1 MSERAAVIS
10 RKTKETAIEVRLNL
24 DGSGK
29 SKVDSGVPFLDHML
43 NLLSK
48 HSLYDLE
55 IEAKGDLEV
64 DDHHTVEDVGIC
76 LGQAFRESLGAKS
89 GLRRFGSAIVPMD
102 EALAM
107 VAVDISGRGH
117 LVYDVDIPPE
127 MLGTFDTNLLIEFF
141 YAFVNHA
148 AITLH
153 ITLMVGRN
161 THHKVEAIFKALAK
175 ALDAATTID
184 PRVQEVPSSKGQ
196 I

>member
-1 MSERAAVIS
+1 MSERRGVIS
-10 RKTKETAIEVRLNL
+10 RKTKETAIDVKLNL
-24 DGSGK
+24 DGQGK
-29 SKVDSGVPFLDHML
+29 ADIETGVPFLDHML
-43 NLLSK
+43 TLLSK

-55 IEAKGDLEV
+55 LKAKGDLEV

-76 LGQAFRESLGAKS
+76 LGQVFKESLGDKK
-89 GLRRFGSAIVPMD
+89 GLCRFGSAIVPMD

-127 MLGTFDTNLLIEFF
+127 VLGTFDTNLLIEFF

-184 PRVQEVPSSKGQ
+184 PRVREIPSTKGQ

>member
-1 MSERAAVIS
+1 MSERRAVIS

-24 DGSGK
+24 DGNGK
-29 SKVDSGVPFLDHML
+29 SKVESGVPFLDHML

-64 DDHHTVEDVGIC
+64 DDHHTVEDVGIG
-76 LGQAFRESLGAKS
+76 LGQALKESLGEKR

-127 MLGTFDTNLLIEFF
+127 ILGTFDTNLLIEFF

-161 THHKVEAIFKALAK
+161 THHKVEAIFKAFAK

-184 PRVQEVPSSKGQ
+184 PRVAEIPSTKGQ